1 MYVFILMPIL
11 SAIKVLTQARYSKK
25 SLNTFSDVLLYNA
38 IAFFFSALVLSII
51 FLRQLPPI
59 EVWLYACISA
69 ITNVLYQ
76 IFYTLTLK
84 TGPVA
89 VSAIINSFNIVFTLL
104 AGAIFFNEQ
113 WSVYTIIGFAFMSVA
128 FCLVPTKTDNKKA
141 NLKWLCFI
149 ILTFVSCGLY
159 GVVMLFFSKS
169 QFGTMKSEYVAITFT
184 IASVICLILAFF
196 NTKVRKEPISIKRN
210 FELPIVT
217 LVIGGTLGLY
227 NLLNVIAFQKFPSYI
242 VSPVISGLI
251 IILTMLASAV
261 INKEKITLKMLIGTI
276 FAVIAI
282 VLLNL

>member
-227 NLLNVIAFQKFPSYI
+227 NLLNVIAVQKFPSYI

>member
-11 SAIKVLTQARYSKK
+11 SVIKVLTQARYSKK
-25 SLNTFSDVLLYNA
+25 NIRTFSDVLIYNT

-59 EVWLYACISA
+59 EVWLYASISA

-76 IFYTLTLK
+76 IFYTLALK
-84 TGPVA
+84 SGPVA
-89 VSAIINSFNIVFTLL
+89 VSAIINSFNIVLTLI

-113 WSVYTIIGFAFMSVA
+113 WTIYTIIGFAIMSVA
-128 FCLVPTKTDNKKA
+128 FFLVPTKTDNKKA

-149 ILTFVSCGLY
+149 ILSFISCGLY

-169 QFGTMKSEYVAITFT
+169 QFGTMKSEYVTITFA
-184 IASVICLILAFF
+184 IASVMCLILTLF

-210 FELPIVT
+210 FELPIVG
-217 LVIGGTLGLY
+217 LVIGVTLGLY

-242 VSPVISGLI
+242 VSPVLSGSI
-251 IILTMLASAV
+251 IVLTMFASAIV
-261 INKEKITLKMLIGTI
+261 NKEKITIKMLIGVI